1 MGSLRHQVGNSEW
14 LGKVLN
20 LGRLATVTLT
30 ARQITGTKRQVR
42 AGGTERIRERERERD
57 ARREGRCFI
66 MCTLAWWGK
75 LDKGPQEGPHMPV
88 LVQVSLRGSIA
99 RLNGYKISAQERGFF
114 AELTG

>member
-1 MGSLRHQVGNSEW
+1 MSTEGVSHARNTSRVDCTFCSSLFYR
-14 LGKVLN
+14 LVLN
-20 LGRLATVTLT
+20 PCLSFLCFMWLHFEGKSHDFLLKNTHVLE
-30 ARQITGTKRQVR
+30 QEKGP
-42 AGGTERIRERERERD
+42 ED

-99 RLNGYKISAQERGFF
+99 LALNQG
-114 AELTG
+114 